1 MVDLTSP
8 AQLSQIFRKHNFR
21 PKKRFGQ
28 NFLVDRNILE
38 KILDAAGICKG
49 DSVLEIGP
57 GAGTLTQAALLRGAR
72 VAAVEIDRDII
83 AILEEALAPYPNA
96 TIVNADFLSINVPN
110 FLQEHFGDVKV
121 KVLGNLPYYIT
132 SPIISRLLQAKDRID
147 SVVMMVQKE
156 VAVRLK
162 AAPGTSDY
170 GSMSVFVQYYAEPEI
185 VSYVSKN
192 VFMPPPEV
200 SSAVVK
206 LTPRP
211 APPVLAP
218 SEEVFFNIVHCAFGK
233 RRKTLLNSLSD
244 CPAMGFS
251 KERVG
256 QVLRAAGIDAA
267 RRAETLS
274 LEEFARIARSII

>member
-1 MVDLTSP
+1 V
-8 AQLSQIFRKHNFR
+8 
-21 PKKRFGQ
+21 
-28 NFLVDRNILE
+28 V
-38 KILDAAGICKG
+38 
-49 DSVLEIGP
+49 
-57 GAGTLTQAALLRGAR
+57 
-72 VAAVEIDRDII
+72 AVEIDREII

-96 TIVNADFLSINVPN
+96 TIVNADFLSINVPD
-110 FLQEHFGDVKV
+110 FLQEHFGDAKV

-132 SPIISRLLQAKDRID
+132 SPIVSRLLEVRDRIE

-156 VAVRLK
+156 VAMRLK
-162 AAPGTSDY
+162 ADPGTRDY
-170 GSMSVFVQYYAEPEI
+170 GSMSVFVQYYAQPEI

-211 APPVLAP
+211 SPPVLVP
-218 SEEVFFNIVHCAFGK
+218 SEETFFNIVHCAFGK

-244 CPAMGFS
+244 CSAMELS

-256 QVLRAAGIDAA
+256 QVLQSANIDPS

-274 LEEFARIARSII
+274 LEEFAQIARAVI